1 MEWLTEAWN
10 SFLTLNTQLLLAIAF
25 MLFTLERTVKMQ
37 LDRLIEAQQETNE
50 RLKNGQRAD

>member
-1 MEWLTEAWN
+1 MEWLSEAWT

-25 MLFTLERTVKMQ
+25 MLFTLERTVKLQ

-50 RLKNGQRAD
+50 RLKQRPPNG

>member
-1 MEWLTEAWN
+1 MEWLSEAWT

-25 MLFTLERTVKMQ
+25 MLFTLERTVKLQ

-50 RLKNGQRAD
+50 RLKTRQTTD